1 MNRFRRA
8 VMTAG
13 IALVALNAS
22 ACEDPIIIVGD
33 LPGIMQRIAGIPNV
47 LGANT
52 DTIARNTQL
61 NAPRG
66 LALAT
71 DGTVYIADSGNG
83 RIVAVRPTGHATVLT
98 SEATCDADCLVEPH
112 GVAVAPD
119 GSIWIADPGADRI
132 FRLDPDTRVLEVR
145 AGTGVAGDSP
155 DNTPALEAMLN
166 GPAGI
171 AITASGVVYFSERDG
186 NKVRW
191 LTGQG
196 TVRTIA
202 GTGEAGYSEGSPAT
216 LARLNGPTGLAM
228 SGSLLYVADEQN
240 NRVREINITG
250 GGIRNIAG
258 NGVAAYSETDT
269 IAQSAKLNK
278 PRAVAL
284 TADRAQLFIAD
295 GVNDRVRVVN
305 LPTGRIS
312 TFAGTGDAV
321 FTAEGLDAADTSIDG
336 PSGLA
341 IHPQGILF
349 VSDTGHQIVWR
360 TPLRF

>member
-1 MNRFRRA
+1 MNRFERA
-8 VMTAG
+8 ALSAG
-13 IALVALNAS
+13 FVWAALGTT

-33 LPGIMQRIAGIPNV
+33 LPGIMQRVAGIPNS
-47 LGANT
+47 LGADT

-61 NAPRG
+61 NSPRG
-66 LALAT
+66 LALAQ
-71 DGTVYIADSGNG
+71 DGTLYIADTGNG

-98 SEATCDADCLVEPH
+98 SEESCEEVCLVAPH

-119 GSIWIADPGADRI
+119 GSVWIADPVAHRV
-132 FRLDPDTRVLEVR
+132 FRLDPETRVLEVR
-145 AGTGVAGDSP
+145 AGTGVAGNSP

-166 GPAGI
+166 APAGI
-171 AITASGVVYFSERDG
+171 AVTTTGVVYFTERDG
-186 NKVRW
+186 HKVRW
-191 LTGQG
+191 ISNQSGL
-196 TVRTIA
+196 RTIA
-202 GTGEAGYSEGSPAT
+202 GTGEAGYAEGSPAT
-216 LARLNGPTGLAM
+216 LARLNGPTGLAL

-240 NRVREINITG
+240 NRVREINISG

-258 NGVAAYSETDT
+258 NGVAAYAETDT
-269 IAQSAKLNK
+269 VALTAKLNK
-278 PRAVAL
+278 PRALAL

-295 GVNDRVRVVN
+295 ASNDRVRVVS
-305 LPTGRIS
+305 LATGRIS

-321 FTAEGLDAADTSIDG
+321 FTDEGLDAVDTSIDA

-341 IHPQGILF
+341 IHPQGVLF